1 MLQATPQ
8 SSRVRPPSLRRGDTI
23 GIIAPA
29 SAIKEAALIKGCE
42 TLIRMGYKP
51 VYEDSILKH
60 NLYFAGTAERR
71 LQELHSMFKDEDVR
85 AILCARGGYGANYLV
100 DALDLAL
107 IRKHPKII
115 IGYSDTT
122 SLLTLLCDEANLIV
136 FHGPMAAKDFA
147 EEEGIDIASWESALT
162 GATSWQVTDSGAKG
176 LAAGEAEGVFYGGC
190 LPMLTATL
198 GTRHEIQ
205 TAGTILFL
213 EDVGS
218 KPYQIDRMLIQ
229 LQQAGKFQGVRGIV
243 FGEMNDCMQH
253 PQQTYTLEEVVLR
266 IVGNL
271 GVPVAYGLRSG
282 HVTQRNITLPIG
294 VTASLV
300 VNGNQAHL
308 QFLEPAT
315 TA

>member
-1 MLQATPQ
+1 
-8 SSRVRPPSLRRGDTI
+8 
-23 GIIAPA
+23 
-29 SAIKEAALIKGCE
+29 
-42 TLIRMGYKP
+42 MGYKP

-60 NLYFAGTAERR
+60 DLYFAGTAERR
-71 LQELHSMFKDEDVR
+71 LQELHSMFQGDDIR

-100 DALDLAL
+100 DGLDLNL
-107 IRKHPKII
+107 IRKHPKIF
-115 IGYSDTT
+115 IGYSDAT
-122 SLLTLLCDEANLIV
+122 SLLTLLCDEASLAV

-147 EEEGIDIASWESALT
+147 QEDGVDVASWESALA
-162 GATSWQVTDSGAKG
+162 GAASWEVTNSGAKG
-176 LAAGEAEGVFYGGC
+176 LVAGEAEGVFYGGC

-243 FGEMNDCMQH
+243 FGEMNDCIQH

-271 GVPVAYGLRSG
+271 GIPVAFGLRSG
-282 HVTQRNITLPIG
+282 HVVRRNITLPIG
-294 VTASLV
+294 VPASLV
-300 VNGNQAHL
+300 VVGDQAKL